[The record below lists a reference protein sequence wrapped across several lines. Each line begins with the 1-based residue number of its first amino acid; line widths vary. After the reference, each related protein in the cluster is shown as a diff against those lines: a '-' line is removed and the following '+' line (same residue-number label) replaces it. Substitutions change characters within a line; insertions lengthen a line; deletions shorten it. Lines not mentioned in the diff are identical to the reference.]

1 MYTRITH
8 HIIEE
13 HFNHPILAALAA
25 NIQANLVPA
34 GAFGNVVTTTET
46 YTWDGNTKPM
56 AENCGNTAPTRGN
69 VAPVPPANVTLATDS
84 VSSAEGVTPF

>member
-25 NIQANLVPA
+25 NVQANLMPA
-34 GAFGNVVTTTET
+34 GGFGNVVTTTET
-46 YTWDGNTKPM
+46 YTWDGNVKPM
-56 AENCGNTAPTRGN
+56 AESCGN
-69 VAPVPPANVTLATDS
+69 VAPMGSNVTTATEHVGNISLSS
-84 VSSAEGVTPF
+84 VEGATPF